1 MHPAPSIV
9 VFTVLS
15 GAGYGLLALLG
26 LGALLGAMPAAPAT
40 GLAGLGLGLA
50 LATAGLVSSTF
61 HLGHPERAWRAL
73 SQWRSSWLSREGV
86 AALATF
92 LPAAVLGWQ
101 WLRGGG
107 PGALA
112 GLLLAACA
120 VATVLCTAMIYASL
134 KPIARWHSPWVPAC
148 YLGFAALTGAAGLW
162 LVLAATSAPGRLPPL
177 LVLLAAILAWGLKLR
192 YWRVTDD
199 GTLADAGTATGLG
212 GAGRVRLVEPPHV
225 GRNYILREMGF
236 QVARRHAARLRRL
249 ALLLG
254 GALPALAGLLG
265 LLVDASALLPL
276 LAFAAALVGTL
287 AERWL
292 FFAEARHT
300 VMLYYGAER
309 A

>member
-26 LGALLGAMPAAPAT
+26 LGVLLGTMPATPAT
-40 GLAGLGLGLA
+40 GLAGLGLGLG

-92 LPAAVLGWQ
+92 VPAAVLGWQ
-101 WLRGGG
+101 WVMGRG

-120 VATVLCTAMIYASL
+120 VATIVCTAMIYASL

-162 LVLAATSAPGRLPPL
+162 LVLSATSSAGAVPPL
-177 LVLLAAILAWGLKLR
+177 LVLLAAALAWGLKLR
-192 YWRVTDD
+192 YWRATD
-199 GTLADAGTATGLG
+199 GPTQADSGSATGLG
-212 GAGRVRLVEPPHV
+212 VLGRVRLVEPPHV
-225 GRNYILREMGF
+225 GENYILREMGF
-236 QVARRHAARLRRL
+236 RVARKHAARLRRIAPL
-249 ALLLG
+249 IG
-254 GALPALAGLLG
+254 GLLPALAGLLG
-265 LLVDASALLPL
+265 CLVDASVVLPVLAL
-276 LAFAAALVGTL
+276 AAALVGTA